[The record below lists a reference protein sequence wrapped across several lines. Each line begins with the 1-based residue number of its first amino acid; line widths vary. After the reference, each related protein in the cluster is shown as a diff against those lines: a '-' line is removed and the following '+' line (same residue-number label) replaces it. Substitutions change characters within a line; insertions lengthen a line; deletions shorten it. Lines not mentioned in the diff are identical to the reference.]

1 MIKFKPLFFT
11 ALGLVAML
19 MLSGFHG
26 QIHAA
31 DKTTETQQEKVRIT
45 SDSMM
50 FDEANSQVEFTGN
63 VVATRLDATI
73 HADHVKVIL
82 YSEAEKKDRKS
93 TGTTAPGAD
102 NIKQLIASGNVQVD
116 QNDGRATADKAV
128 YTPKEQTIILTGSAP
143 TVVSANSRVTGKK
156 ITLYQDTRRVV
167 VESEGTERVE
177 AFFDSGDTGSTPVE
191 TKKK

>member
-1 MIKFKPLFFT
+1 MIKLKPLFFT
-11 ALGLVAML
+11 ALALIAML
-19 MLSGFHG
+19 MLPGFHCPL
-26 QIHAA
+26 QAA
-31 DKTTETQQEKVRIT
+31 DKTTDAQQEKVRIT

-82 YSEAEKKDRKS
+82 YSKAEKKERKA
-93 TGTTAPGAD
+93 TGTTAPGTD

-128 YTPKEQTIILTGSAP
+128 YTPEEQTIILTGNAP

-167 VESEGTERVE
+167 VESEGAKRVE
-177 AFFDSGDTGSTPVE
+177 AFFDSGDAGSPPSGQ
-191 TKKK
+191 KKN